1 MPISLF
7 NTTVGDIK
15 LGDRQVDKV
24 YLGEDLVWPPD
35 VPDVG
40 VYGLAYDATVTSSAE
55 FTGATN
61 DVGTYVDVLLPFNG
75 AVTGPPW
82 FTENTR
88 VSYKRAG
95 LNDNNAQGAQLVT
108 EVNLGDPD
116 QEDALAEH
124 IETTLEFLYEKQI
137 TYGIRGGEDQG
148 FAPQTITL
156 ATVDNKFSSQGYPS
170 LFMEMSSTD
179 NTNFS
184 TYLALAQAIY
194 GTTSQIP
201 FFITFGDENG
211 VAPGY
216 PPADPGYTYLFEKNL
231 NTFSVFYDCS
241 DANPAG
247 DDHMLQQFGCTG
259 ISIFTFNN
267 AMQWSFTDTGTF
279 STSWEEMDIQFVNQT
294 SGTVLPKKR
303 YFPSDFTFSGNQG
316 TISIPFTDLFVNIP
330 GSSNGQWLDLNIE
343 IR

>member
-7 NTTVGDIK
+7 DTAIGDIK
-15 LGDRQVDKV
+15 LGDLQVDKV
-24 YLGEDLVWPPD
+24 YLGDNLVWPPD
-35 VPDVG
+35 VPSVG
-40 VYGLAYDATVTSSAE
+40 VYGLAYDAILSSNSE

-61 DVGTYVDVLLPFNG
+61 DVGTYVDVNLPFNG
-75 AVTGPPW
+75 AETGPPW
-82 FTENTR
+82 LTENTR
-88 VSYKRAG
+88 VSYKQAG
-95 LNDNNAQGAQLVT
+95 LNDSNAQGAQLVA

-137 TYGIRGGEDQG
+137 TYGIRGGEDDG

-156 ATVDNKFSSQGYPS
+156 TSVANQFSSQGYPS
-170 LFMEMSSTD
+170 LFMEMSSGD
-179 NTNFS
+179 DSNFS

-194 GTTSQIP
+194 GTVNQIP
-201 FFITFGDENG
+201 LFITFGDENG

-216 PPADPGYTYLFEKNL
+216 PPADPGYTYLFEKNI
-231 NTFSVFYDCS
+231 NTFSVTYNSS
-241 DANPAG
+241 DANPGG
-247 DDHMLQQFGCTG
+247 DAHMLQQFGCTG
-259 ISIFTFNN
+259 LSVLPFNN
-267 AMQWSFTDTGTF
+267 AMQWSFSDSGAF

-294 SGTVLPKKR
+294 NGAVLPKKR
-303 YFPSDFTFSGNQG
+303 YFPSDFTFSSNQAN
-316 TISIPFTDLFVNIP
+316 ISIPFSDLFVNIP